1 MTEVTPGPGGVRVFL
16 APPAFLVVTADEVTL
31 FDGGDA
37 GRVLW
42 RAPDDADLS
51 RPVAGLEPAPS

>member
-1 MTEVTPGPGGVRVFL
+1 MPAAITPGAGSALHVHL
-16 APPAFLVVTADEVTL
+16 APPAFAVITADRIVL

-42 RAPDDADLS
+42 RKPEEAPA
-51 RPVAGLEPAPS
+51 EET

>member
-1 MTEVTPGPGGVRVFL
+1 MAEVTLAGDGALRVFL
-16 APPAFLVVTADEVTL
+16 DPPAFLVVTADQVTL

-42 RAPDDADLS
+42 RK
-51 RPVAGLEPAPS
+51 PAKT

>member
-1 MTEVTPGPGGVRVFL
+1 MADEVTLAGDGALHVFL
-16 APPAFLVVTADEVTL
+16 APPAFLVVTATEVTL

-42 RAPDDADLS
+42 RKP
-51 RPVAGLEPAPS
+51 EPAPAKT